1 MFSVFKNISS
11 KKKSILLI
19 ALILVIAIAF
29 ETFQQ
34 LYYINRYNI
43 AQNVSFFDLLKTQ
56 SQSWIIWVLVSI
68 PLMSIAKLNSKKDSL
83 SISNYLK
90 SFLSILGLVFLSIL
104 LISITQL
111 LRTEATFSFKYLI
124 SEYIPFFTFQK
135 ALIFTLGY
143 IAITIILHYYFANEQ
158 LLVKV
163 EELIKVKNTHTD
175 LYNKLRKDID
185 DKASILNIKIGNKRK
200 IIAVEHIYWIE
211 ADDYCVKVH
220 TENDDYTMRSSLKA
234 LEEKLGSNFLRIH
247 RKAIAN
253 MNKVTEYNLSNTP
266 TLTLEN
272 RVKVPISKSNLK
284 AVRGFIS

>member
-1 MFSVFKNISS
+1 MIV
-11 KKKSILLI
+11 
-19 ALILVIAIAF
+19 
-29 ETFQQ
+29 
-34 LYYINRYNI
+34 
-43 AQNVSFFDLLKTQ
+43 
-56 SQSWIIWVLVSI
+56 
-68 PLMSIAKLNSKKDSL
+68 AKLNSKQDSL
-83 SISNYLK
+83 TISNYLK
-90 SFLSILGLVFLSIL
+90 SLLYILGLVFLSIL

-111 LRTEATFSFKYLI
+111 LRTEAMFSFKLLM
-124 SEYIPFFTFQK
+124 SEYLPFFTFQK

-143 IAITIILHYYFANEQ
+143 SAVTIILHYYFANEQ

-163 EELIKVKNTHTD
+163 EELIKLKNTHTD

-220 TENDDYTMRSSLKA
+220 TENDAYTMRSSLKA
-234 LEEKLGSNFLRIH
+234 LELKLGTNFLRVH

-253 MNKVTEYNLSNTP
+253 MSKVKEYNLSNSP
-266 TLTLEN
+266 ILILEN
-272 RVKVPISKSNLK
+272 QTKVPISKSNLK